1 MLAKAA
7 ISSRLDVKHQKRR
20 LRDRAHPH
28 LMPTYVVTGASG
40 GIGLGIVTAL
50 AARGDKVFATV
61 RKRESTATGQDN
73 ISKVQGDVTVIEGI
87 DVCSDDV
94 GAKLIAALSGVTI
107 DAIVHNAGGLANRD
121 GPDAPKGMASFA
133 DGGGGPGGAK
143 LDSLKSVTTE
153 RMLAAFQV
161 NTLGPLRVQQALTDQ
176 MAKPGGK
183 VLIISTGMGSIGDN
197 GSGGLYAYR
206 SSKAAVNMV
215 MKNMSLDLK
224 ALEISVMS
232 INPGMVVTDFGPG
245 AEALASFGAMPVE
258 DSVAQLLQIFDMC
271 SMEHTGKFW
280 SVKKGAAPMEFA
292 GGF

>member
-1 MLAKAA
+1 
-7 ISSRLDVKHQKRR
+7 
-20 LRDRAHPH
+20 
-28 LMPTYVVTGASG
+28 MPTYVVTGASG

-133 DGGGGPGGAK
+133 DGGGGPGAAK

>member
-20 LRDRAHPH
+20 LRDRNN

-133 DGGGGPGGAK
+133 DGGGGPGAAK

-280 SVKKGAAPMEFA
+280 SVKKGAAPMEYA

>member
-1 MLAKAA
+1 
-7 ISSRLDVKHQKRR
+7 
-20 LRDRAHPH
+20 
-28 LMPTYVVTGASG
+28 MPTYVVTGASG

>member
-1 MLAKAA
+1 MQAKAA
-7 ISSRLDVKHQKRR
+7 ITSRLDVKHQKRR

-133 DGGGGPGGAK
+133 DGGGGPGAAK

>member
-1 MLAKAA
+1 MQAKAA
-7 ISSRLDVKHQKRR
+7 ITSRLDVKHQKRR

>member
-1 MLAKAA
+1 MPAKAA
-7 ISSRLDVKHQKRR
+7 ITSRLDVKHQKRR

>member
-1 MLAKAA
+1 MQAKAA
-7 ISSRLDVKHQKRR
+7 ITSRLDVKHQKRR
-20 LRDRAHPH
+20 LRDRNN

-107 DAIVHNAGGLANRD
+107 DAIVHNAGGIANRD

-133 DGGGGPGGAK
+133 DGGGGPGAAK

-280 SVKKGAAPMEFA
+280 SVKKGAAPMEYA

>member
-20 LRDRAHPH
+20 LRDRNN

-133 DGGGGPGGAK
+133 DGGGGPGAAK

-183 VLIISTGMGSIGDN
+183 VLIISTGLGSIGDN

-280 SVKKGAAPMEFA
+280 SVKKGAAPMEYA

>member
-20 LRDRAHPH
+20 LRDRNN

-280 SVKKGAAPMEFA
+280 SVKKGAAPMEYA

>member
-1 MLAKAA
+1 VAKAA
-7 ISSRLDVKHQKRR
+7 ITSRLDVKHQKRR

-28 LMPTYVVTGASG
+28 LIMPTYVVTGASG

-133 DGGGGPGGAK
+133 DGGGGPGAAK

-280 SVKKGAAPMEFA
+280 SVKKGAAPMEYA

>member
-1 MLAKAA
+1 MPAKAA

-20 LRDRAHPH
+20 LRDRNN

-133 DGGGGPGGAK
+133 DGGGGPGAAK

-280 SVKKGAAPMEFA
+280 SVKKGAAPMEYA